1 MSYRDRARVF
11 ANKRNR
17 NDNGYTEYSSMRLWL
32 FLFAGRSC
40 FKSKKL
46 QSARTC
52 DRRVLVKTVSGRIR
66 IINKISDL
74 DEIMDPRSATFLPAA
89 TIPILNILAGIHPT
103 RNFNP
108 RQGQKKL
115 TPCFLLFTNWEWGFP
130 KVFMVRSFVFYM
142 WAKYCKCKLTVHQK
156 SLPCLDLV

>member
-11 ANKRNR
+11 ANKRNQ

-52 DRRVLVKTVSGRIR
+52 DRRVLVKTVSGRIW

-89 TIPILNILAGIHPT
+89 TIPIFNILAGIRPT

-108 RQGQKKL
+108 RQGQKSL
-115 TPCFLLFTNWEWGFP
+115 TPCFLLFTNWNRG
-130 KVFMVRSFVFYM
+130 FMVRSFVFYM
-142 WAKYCKCKLTVHQK
+142 WAKYRKCNLTVHQK